1 MRTSIRHHHLGGQL
15 EILTDVEKTETN
27 PGLEFVDIIYVYEN
41 EKRNVL
47 KMFSY
52 IKRF

>member
-1 MRTSIRHHHLGGQL
+1 L
-15 EILTDVEKTETN
+15 EILAGMAKTETN
-27 PGLEFVDIIYVYEN
+27 PGLEYFDIVDVYEN

-52 IKRF
+52 IKRLK